1 MLNIFPVNLVI
12 LNLHMQKIVKPYDS
26 SDLSKKK
33 QIEKMFDNIS
43 AKYDF
48 LNHFL
53 SFGIDHVWR
62 RKTIN
67 LIAEKNP
74 EFILD
79 VATGTGDLAFAA
91 EKKLKIKKI
100 VGLDISNGML
110 EVGREKI
117 KKKSLQSKLEFIQ
130 GDSENIPFEND
141 FFDAVMVS
149 FGVRNFENLNK
160 GLKEIIRVLKPSG
173 GIYVLEFSKPK
184 KFPIKQLFY
193 LYSKFILPFLGSL
206 ISKDKSAYHYLPAS
220 VDAFPEGEEF
230 IHQLR
235 KVGFSSSSFKPLSG
249 GISTLYSA
257 FK

>member
-1 MLNIFPVNLVI
+1 
-12 LNLHMQKIVKPYDS
+12 MQKVVKPYDS

-33 QIEKMFDNIS
+33 QVEKMFDNIS

-53 SFGIDHVWR
+53 SFGIDHIWR

-74 EFILD
+74 AFILD

-91 EKKLKIKKI
+91 EKKIKVKKI
-100 VGLDISNGML
+100 IGLDISNGML

-117 KKKSLQSKLEFIQ
+117 KKKSLQNKLEFIQ
-130 GDSENIPFEND
+130 GDSENLPFEND

-149 FGVRNFENLNK
+149 FGVRNFENLTK
-160 GLKEIIRVLKPSG
+160 GLNEIKRVLKPSG
-173 GIYVLEFSKPK
+173 GIYILEFSKPK
-184 KFPIKQLFY
+184 KFPIKQLFSF
-193 LYSKFILPFLGSL
+193 YSKFILPYLGSL

-220 VDAFPEGEEF
+220 VNVFPEGEDF
-230 IHQLR
+230 IKKLQ
-235 KVGFSSSSFKPLSG
+235 KVGFSSSSFKTLSG
-249 GISTLYSA
+249 GISTLYSG

>member
-1 MLNIFPVNLVI
+1 
-12 LNLHMQKIVKPYDS
+12 MQKVVKPYDS

-33 QIEKMFDNIS
+33 QVEKMFDNIS

-53 SFGIDHVWR
+53 SFGIDHIWR

-74 EFILD
+74 AFILD

-91 EKKLKIKKI
+91 EKKIKVKKI
-100 VGLDISNGML
+100 IGLDISNGML

-117 KKKSLQSKLEFIQ
+117 KKKSLQNKLEFIQ
-130 GDSENIPFEND
+130 GDSENLPFEND

-149 FGVRNFENLNK
+149 FGVSNFENLTK
-160 GLKEIIRVLKPSG
+160 GLNEIKRVLKPSG
-173 GIYVLEFSKPK
+173 GIYILEFSKPK
-184 KFPIKQLFY
+184 KFPIKQLFSF
-193 LYSKFILPFLGSL
+193 YSKFILPYLGSL

-220 VDAFPEGEEF
+220 VNAFPEGEDF
-230 IHQLR
+230 IKKLQ

-249 GISTLYSA
+249 GISTLYSG

>member
-1 MLNIFPVNLVI
+1 
-12 LNLHMQKIVKPYDS
+12 MQKVVKPYDS

-33 QIEKMFDNIS
+33 QVEKMFDNIS

-53 SFGIDHVWR
+53 SFGIDHIWR

-74 EFILD
+74 AFILD

-91 EKKLKIKKI
+91 EKKIKVKKI
-100 VGLDISNGML
+100 IGLDISNGML

-117 KKKSLQSKLEFIQ
+117 KKKSLQNKLEFIQ
-130 GDSENIPFEND
+130 GDSENLPFEND

-149 FGVRNFENLNK
+149 FGVRNFENLTK
-160 GLKEIIRVLKPSG
+160 GLNEIKRVLKPSG
-173 GIYVLEFSKPK
+173 GIYILEFSKPK
-184 KFPIKQLFY
+184 KFPIKQLFSF
-193 LYSKFILPFLGSL
+193 YSKFILPYLGSL

-220 VDAFPEGEEF
+220 VNVFPEGEDF
-230 IHQLR
+230 IKRLQ

-249 GISTLYSA
+249 GISTLYSG

>member
-1 MLNIFPVNLVI
+1 
-12 LNLHMQKIVKPYDS
+12 MQKVVKPYDS

-33 QIEKMFDNIS
+33 QVENMFDNIS

-53 SFGIDHVWR
+53 SFGIDHIWR

-74 EFILD
+74 AFILD

-91 EKKLKIKKI
+91 EKKIKVKKI
-100 VGLDISNGML
+100 IGLDISNGML

-117 KKKSLQSKLEFIQ
+117 KKKSLQNKLEFIQ
-130 GDSENIPFEND
+130 GDSENLPFEND

-149 FGVRNFENLNK
+149 FGVRNFENLTK
-160 GLKEIIRVLKPSG
+160 GLNEINRVLKPSG
-173 GIYVLEFSKPK
+173 GVYILEFSKPK
-184 KFPIKQLFY
+184 KFPIKQLFSF
-193 LYSKFILPFLGSL
+193 YSKFILPSLGSL

-220 VDAFPEGEEF
+220 VNAFPEGEDF
-230 IHQLR
+230 IKKLQ
-235 KVGFSSSSFKPLSG
+235 KVGFSSCSFKPLSG

>member
-1 MLNIFPVNLVI
+1 
-12 LNLHMQKIVKPYDS
+12 MQKIVKPYDG

-33 QIEKMFDNIS
+33 QVEKMFDNIS

-53 SFGIDHVWR
+53 SFGIDHIWR
-62 RKTIN
+62 RKTIK
-67 LIAEKNP
+67 LIAKKNP
-74 EFILD
+74 TFILD

-91 EKKLKIKKI
+91 EKKINVDKII
-100 VGLDISNGML
+100 GLDISNGML

-117 KKKSLQSKLEFIQ
+117 KKRSLQDKLEFIQ
-130 GDSENIPFEND
+130 GDSENLPFEND

-149 FGVRNFENLNK
+149 FGVRNFEDLNK
-160 GLKEIIRVLKPSG
+160 GLKEIKRVLKPGG
-173 GIYVLEFSKPK
+173 GIYILEFSKPK
-184 KFPIKQLFY
+184 KFPLKQLFSF
-193 LYSKFILPFLGSL
+193 YSKLILPSLGSL

-220 VDAFPEGEEF
+220 VDAFPQGEDF
-230 IHQLR
+230 VKKLQ
-235 KVGFSSSSFKPLSG
+235 KVGFSSSSLRPLSG

>member
-1 MLNIFPVNLVI
+1 
-12 LNLHMQKIVKPYDS
+12 MQKVVKPYDG

-33 QIEKMFDNIS
+33 QVEKMFDNIS

-53 SFGIDHVWR
+53 SFGIDHIWR
-62 RKTIN
+62 RKTIK
-67 LIAEKNP
+67 LIAKKNP
-74 EFILD
+74 TFILD

-91 EKKLKIKKI
+91 EKKINVEKII
-100 VGLDISNGML
+100 GLDISNGML

-117 KKKSLQSKLEFIQ
+117 KKKSLQGKLEFIQ
-130 GDSENIPFEND
+130 GDSENLPFKND

-149 FGVRNFENLNK
+149 FGVRNFEDLNK
-160 GLKEIIRVLKPSG
+160 GLKEIKRVLKPGG
-173 GIYVLEFSKPK
+173 GIYILEFSKPK
-184 KFPIKQLFY
+184 KFPLKQLFSF
-193 LYSKFILPFLGSL
+193 YSKLILPSLGSL

-220 VDAFPEGEEF
+220 VDAFPQGEDF
-230 IHQLR
+230 VKKLQ
-235 KVGFSSSSFKPLSG
+235 KVGFSSSSLRPLSG

>member
-1 MLNIFPVNLVI
+1 MDKV
-12 LNLHMQKIVKPYDS
+12 VKPYKS
-26 SDLSKKK
+26 SELSKKK
-33 QIEKMFDNIS
+33 QVEKMFDNIS
-43 AKYDF
+43 TKYDF

-53 SFGIDHVWR
+53 SFGIDHIWR

-67 LIAEKNP
+67 LIAEKKP
-74 EFILD
+74 SFILD

-91 EKKLKIKKI
+91 EKKIDVKKI
-100 VGLDISNGML
+100 IGLDISNGML

-130 GDSENIPFEND
+130 GDSENIPYEND
-141 FFDAVMVS
+141 YFDAVMVS

-160 GLKEIIRVLKPSG
+160 GLDEIRRVLKPHG

-184 KFPIKQLFY
+184 KFPIKQLFSF
-193 LYSKFILPFLGSL
+193 YSKFILPFLGSL

-230 IHQLR
+230 LKELKNI
-235 KVGFSSSSFKPLSG
+235 GFSSTSFKPLSG

>member
-1 MLNIFPVNLVI
+1 
-12 LNLHMQKIVKPYDS
+12 MQKIVKPYDG

-33 QIEKMFDNIS
+33 QVEKMFDNIS

-53 SFGIDHVWR
+53 SFGIDHIWR
-62 RKTIN
+62 RKTIK
-67 LIAEKNP
+67 LIAKKNP
-74 EFILD
+74 TFILD

-91 EKKLKIKKI
+91 EKKINVDKII
-100 VGLDISNGML
+100 GLDISNGML

-117 KKKSLQSKLEFIQ
+117 KKRSLQDKLEFIQ
-130 GDSENIPFEND
+130 GDSENLPFEND

-149 FGVRNFENLNK
+149 FGVRNFEDLNK
-160 GLKEIIRVLKPSG
+160 GLKEIKRVLKPGG
-173 GIYVLEFSKPK
+173 GIYILEFSKPK
-184 KFPIKQLFY
+184 KFPIKQLFSF
-193 LYSKFILPFLGSL
+193 YSKLILPSLGSL

-220 VDAFPEGEEF
+220 VDAFPQGEDF
-230 IHQLR
+230 IKKLQ
-235 KVGFSSSSFKPLSG
+235 KVGFSSSSLRPLSG